1 MVSRVSALQVRP
13 LSLPEEWVLLSLKE
27 SGKTRDPG
35 CAVVGCAAAELGELA
50 LRQKLLVR
58 SRKFNTFGFHGYRP
72 YPAEIQLLDTS
83 RTGLPWADELLA
95 DLELRRASGQGRL
108 PLKPWLR
115 QRRRQ
120 AFTLHRN
127 ALAER
132 GALRHTPGARF
143 VPFRIFKPERH
154 YPDPA
159 VRNALIT
166 EMRAVGSGQ
175 SRLDERALFLSDL
188 VGSSEL
194 YKDLGVTLKMPHR
207 LDRARGT
214 GTVAYVPEDLRDT
227 SAVLALY
234 VPERSRHQD

>member
-1 MVSRVSALQVRP
+1 MVSYVSAFQVRP

-27 SGKTRDPG
+27 SGKTRDSG
-35 CAVVGCAAAELGELA
+35 CAAGGCAAAELGELA
-50 LRQKLLVR
+50 LRRKLLVR
-58 SRKFNTFGFHGYRP
+58 SRKFKLLGFNGYRP

-95 DLELRRASGQGRL
+95 DLEGSRASWQGRL
-108 PLKPWLR
+108 PLTSWLR

-127 ALAER
+127 ALAEQ
-132 GALRHTPGARF
+132 GVLRHTPGARF

-166 EMRAVGSGQ
+166 EMRAAGSGQ
-175 SRLDERALFLSDL
+175 SQLDERALFLSDL
-188 VGSSEL
+188 LGSSEL
-194 YKDLGVTLKMPHR
+194 YKDLGVTLKMR
-207 LDRARGT
+207 YMLDRGRAA
-214 GTVAYVPEDLRDT
+214 GTVVAVPEDLRDT
-227 SAVLALY
+227 SSVLAWS
-234 VPERSRHQD
+234 VPKRSRHQD